1 MNPEILSYNYRAAR
15 NDSNDGYGVVIVIYT
30 KDLMVEENHFKFTGG
45 NIESVKIKT
54 FEKPVKFLATCR
66 SSNNDNA
73 SNDSL
78 IINLFAIC
86 KKYKNSPICISGHF
100 NLSDVDWLSND
111 IIGHQYPEKL
121 NEDFLD
127 IFEQAKLT
135 QTVDRWNRADLN
147 KIKNVIL
154 ISQRH
159 HIPTKTT
166 SNRFSQ
172 L

>member
-15 NDSNDGYGVVIVIYT
+15 NDNNDGYGVVIVIYT

-78 IINLFAIC
+78 ILTCLLFV
-86 KKYKNSPICISGHF
+86 KN
-100 NLSDVDWLSND
+100 
-111 IIGHQYPEKL
+111 
-121 NEDFLD
+121 
-127 IFEQAKLT
+127 T
-135 QTVDRWNRADLN
+135 
-147 KIKNVIL
+147 KIA
-154 ISQRH
+154 Q
-159 HIPTKTT
+159 
-166 SNRFSQ
+166 FA
-172 L
+172 